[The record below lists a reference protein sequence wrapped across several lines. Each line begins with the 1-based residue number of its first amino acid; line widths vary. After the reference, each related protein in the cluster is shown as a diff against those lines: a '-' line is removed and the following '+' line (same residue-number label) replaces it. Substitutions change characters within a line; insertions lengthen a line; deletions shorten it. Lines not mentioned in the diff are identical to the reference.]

1 VTERAQAAEPAV
13 VREEAAPRRAWW
25 WRPALGLGALVL
37 VLGTVATRVV
47 LEGRAELAAAER
59 ARQDEDLDAELEHLG
74 RALRW
79 RMPGFGHDEAAL
91 ERLWAIGQAQEAR
104 GADGR
109 DAALAAYRELRE
121 GLLGTRVWGV
131 PHRERWEAANERI
144 AVLMAAVERELGTD
158 ASASGDPE
166 GFHRARLSKE
176 PGPDPTRGN
185 LAALAF
191 AGWVACTAGLL
202 LRGLGPR
209 GRLRPRPALRWGL
222 GAVACLLAWA
232 VLLATA
238 HG

>member
-1 VTERAQAAEPAV
+1 VKTPKPEPAP
-13 VREEAAPRRAWW
+13 AAARVPAAWRRAWW
-25 WRPALGLGALVL
+25 WRPALGLGALVV
-37 VLGTVATRVV
+37 VLLPVAARVV
-47 LEGRAELAAAER
+47 VEGRAELAAA
-59 ARQDEDLDAELEHLG
+59 DEAHATGALDAEIEHLG

-79 RMPGFGHDEAAL
+79 RMPGFDHDEAAL
-91 ERLWAIGQAQEAR
+91 ERLWAIGQAQQAR

-121 GLLGTRVWGV
+121 GLLGTRVWGI
-131 PHRERWEAANERI
+131 PHRVRWEAANERI
-144 AVLMAAVERELGTD
+144 AVLMAEAEQDLGTD
-158 ASASGDPE
+158 ASASGDRAA
-166 GFHRARLSKE
+166 FHRALLSKA
-176 PGPDPTRGN
+176 PGPDPLRGN

-202 LRGLGPR
+202 LRGLEPG